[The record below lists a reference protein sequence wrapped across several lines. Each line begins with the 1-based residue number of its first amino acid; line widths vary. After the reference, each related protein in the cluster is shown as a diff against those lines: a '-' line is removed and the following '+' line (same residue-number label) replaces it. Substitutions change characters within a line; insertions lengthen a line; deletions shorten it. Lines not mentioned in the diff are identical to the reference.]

1 MVTEVLPDDHRTLIV
16 NLVTQAWVE
25 IRDDPFLATNAQEC
39 LDIISRLS
47 GTDTRVTVERAYP
60 STPARN
66 GR

>member
-25 IRDDPFLATNAQEC
+25 IRDDPFLSANAQEC
-39 LDIISRLS
+39 LDIMSRLS

-60 STPARN
+60 SSAARN